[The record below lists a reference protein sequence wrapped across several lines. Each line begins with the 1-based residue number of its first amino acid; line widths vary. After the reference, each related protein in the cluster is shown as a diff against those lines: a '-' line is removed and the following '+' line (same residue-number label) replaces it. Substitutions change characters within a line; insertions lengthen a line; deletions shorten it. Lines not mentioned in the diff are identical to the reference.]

1 MLNVQ
6 QERFVVE
13 FVANGGNG
21 TLAYQSVYNS
31 DKDTARAN
39 SSRLLRKPEVQARLK
54 EIQAEANGEKIM
66 TAQELKERLT
76 SVARREVTETVI
88 TSHGK
93 TIEKPVSVRDSIVAM
108 QTLARISGL
117 YVNKQEIELS
127 GAMPVVIRDDI

>member
-31 DKDTARAN
+31 DKGTGRAN

-54 EIQAEANGEKIM
+54 EIQAEVSNSKILSS
-66 TAQELKERLT
+66 QELKEQL
-76 SVARREVTETVI
+76 SAIARREVNETII
-88 TSHGK
+88 TPHGK
-93 TIEKPVSVRDSIVAM
+93 IIEKPVSVRDSIVAM

-117 YVNKQEIELS
+117 YINKSEIELN
-127 GAMPVVIRDDI
+127 GAVPVVIKDDI

>member
-21 TLAYQSVYNS
+21 TLAYQAVYNS
-31 DKDTARAN
+31 DKNTARAN
-39 SSRLLRKPEVQARLK
+39 SSRLLGKPEVQARLK
-54 EIQAEANGEKIM
+54 EIQAKVSNSRILSS
-66 TAQELKERLT
+66 QELQERL
-76 SVARREVTETVI
+76 SAIARREVTETVI
-88 TSHGK
+88 TPHGK

-117 YVNKQEIELS
+117 YINKQEIELS
-127 GAMPVVIRDDI
+127 GVMPVVIRDDI